1 LTVHRALLAVV
12 AVASLARG
20 CAGAGASSPSAE
32 LSGRLDDSGV
42 TVVAALTI
50 GPDGTRRVQ
59 TTFTPQKTGYHL
71 YSMDLPPGG
80 VNGLG
85 VPTTVTVG
93 GSLRAAGSPTANV
106 PVRNLRIEELDVDL
120 PVYPDGP
127 VTITVPVRR
136 TGNGRAEVVVTYGAC
151 SPSNCMAPV
160 RDRIIALAPVRT

>member
-1 LTVHRALLAVV
+1 MHRALLAVV
-12 AVASLARG
+12 AAASLAQG
-20 CAGAGASSPSAE
+20 CAAAGASSPSAE

-42 TVVAALTI
+42 TVVAALTT
-50 GPDGTRRVQ
+50 GPDGTRQVRAV
-59 TTFTPQKTGYHL
+59 FSPQKLGFHL

-80 VNGLG
+80 VSGLG

-93 GSLRAAGSPTANV
+93 GSLRAAGSPTADS

-127 VTITVPVRR
+127 VTIAVPVRR

-151 SPSNCMAPV
+151 SPSSCLAPV
-160 RDRIIALAPVRT
+160 RDRVIALVPVGT